1 MTKRVRTG
9 LLVAAGIGAYALLLL
24 KSPQGIPAL
33 LGRWGEIRALEA
45 QNAELHQQNQAQKE
59 KIGRLRESPS
69 EQEYLIRKE
78 LKLLREGET
87 QFILPEQPKPQEPA
101 KPAEPRP

>member
-1 MTKRVRTG
+1 MSKRLRTG
-9 LLVAAGIGAYALLLL
+9 LLVGAGVCLYALILV
-24 KSPQGIPAL
+24 KSPQGVPAL
-33 LGRWGEIRALEA
+33 LGRWNEIRALEA
-45 QNAELHQQNQAQKE
+45 HNATLHQQNQIQKE

-87 QFILPEQPKPQEPA
+87 QFILPEQPKPVEPP
-101 KPAEPRP
+101 KP